1 MVSLPNSLRSPKF
14 AARKWK
20 KDGQKQA
27 IPNGCVHSWWT
38 PPSPTATPS
47 TRTPQ
52 WTSHSSPTCR
62 RKLRSPRRPPTLSQT
77 LKTPQVLQV
86 LQLLHVLRLRLA
98 FPNMR
103 GGQRPEGHHLN
114 ETTGQILYT
123 EVSHVKVLLS
133 LSQHTYVYILI
144 YHYIH
149 MYTLYMFVH
158 MYKTHTLVYV
168 VLYKYIHVYG
178 LPWCLRW

>member
-1 MVSLPNSLRSPKF
+1 M
-14 AARKWK
+14 
-20 KDGQKQA
+20 
-27 IPNGCVHSWWT
+27 

-86 LQLLHVLRLRLA
+86 LQLLHVLHLRLA

-103 GGQRPEGHHLN
+103 GGQQPEGHHLN
-114 ETTGQILYT
+114 GTTDQILYR

-133 LSQHTYVYILI
+133 LSQHTYVYLYTTTYICT
-144 YHYIH
+144 HYICVRT
-149 MYTLYMFVH
+149 YI
-158 MYKTHTLVYV
+158 KHTLMYV
-168 VLYKYIHVYG
+168 VLYKFIHVYG
-178 LPWCLRW
+178 PPWWLRW